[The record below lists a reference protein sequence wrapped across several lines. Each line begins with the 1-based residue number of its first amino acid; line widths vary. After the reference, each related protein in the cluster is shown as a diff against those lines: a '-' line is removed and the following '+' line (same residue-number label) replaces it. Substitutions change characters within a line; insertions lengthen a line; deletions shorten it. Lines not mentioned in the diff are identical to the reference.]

1 MSPAYHQSVGGA
13 LYRRSLYTVVKRTAP
28 MPNMIAFDEPSR
40 EVCVVKRA
48 PTLTPQ
54 QGFVLLN
61 DAQFVEAARVLA
73 EKTIKSA
80 GTNSADRVRFAFQRL
95 TAREPD
101 QRELK
106 LLEQLLREQRDLFS
120 KEQTRAAKLIAVGD
134 RKPDAALDPIDLAAT
149 TELTQA
155 ILNLDAT
162 VWKR

>member
-1 MSPAYHQSVGGA
+1 
-13 LYRRSLYTVVKRTAP
+13 

-40 EVCVVKRA
+40 EVCVVKRS

-61 DAQFVEAARVLA
+61 DTQFVEAARVLA

-80 GTNSADRVRFAFQRL
+80 GTNSGNRVRFAFRRL
-95 TAREPD
+95 AAREPD
-101 QRELK
+101 RQELK
-106 LLEQLLREQRDLFS
+106 LLEQLLREQ
-120 KEQTRAAKLIAVGD
+120 KEMFASEPERASKLIAVGD
-134 RKPDAALDPIDLAAT
+134 RKRDAALDPVDLAAMT
-149 TELTQA
+149 ALTQA